1 MERLTRWNDRT
12 EMAELED
19 WDTEEEW
26 KDFIG
31 SLDVPEQ
38 IGLGTAIDKLA
49 EYEDAEEQ
57 GLLIKFPC
65 REVFESSGDVV
76 YYIFDYEIVEGINC
90 GVSLDAEGVL
100 WMCFACDEH
109 IFPYRDPIAGID
121 TDPSDWCQ
129 ASTYIPVIEWS
140 ETVFLTR
147 EEAEQA
153 LRERESE

>member
-1 MERLTRWNDRT
+1 MVRLTRWNDRT

-26 KDFIG
+26 KDFMG

-57 GLLIKFPC
+57 NLLVQLPCKVGDKVWIVFSDSHIEERRVVCIKLG
-65 REVFESSGDVV
+65 EHKDT
-76 YYIFDYEIVEGINC
+76 IFFDDDGCYSVWDKDYSDFYKC
-90 GVSLDAEGVL
+90 
-100 WMCFACDEH
+100 
-109 IFPYRDPIAGID
+109 IF
-121 TDPSDWCQ
+121 
-129 ASTYIPVIEWS
+129 
-140 ETVFLTR
+140 FTR

-153 LRERESE
+153 LIERGSE